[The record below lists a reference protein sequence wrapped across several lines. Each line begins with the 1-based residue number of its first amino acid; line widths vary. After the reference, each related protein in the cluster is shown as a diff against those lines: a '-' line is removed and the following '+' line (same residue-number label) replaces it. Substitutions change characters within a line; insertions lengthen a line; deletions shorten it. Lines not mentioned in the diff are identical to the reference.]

1 MQTEENNLDI
11 IKKIVNILFLNG
23 EEMSVKEVA
32 NILNIS
38 VEIIN
43 NNIKALEDSLNNI
56 GLKLIL
62 NNEKLSINTHS
73 DYSEATKLLIKYN
86 ETSDLTP
93 AQLQTITIIA
103 YLESLS
109 TAQISFIRGIQS
121 VQTVRALSTRGLIEK
136 DASKNNTKDNSKD
149 NYILTTEAMQYMGI
163 SKNSDLKDFEIIQN
177 KLKIKMEEALNG

>member
-1 MQTEENNLDI
+1 MPTEENSLDI

-23 EEMSVKEVA
+23 EEISVKEVA
-32 NILNIS
+32 NILNVS

-73 DYSEATKLLIKYN
+73 DYSEAAKLLTKYN

-136 DASKNNTKDNSKD
+136 DASKNNTKDLSKD
-149 NYILTTEAMQYMGI
+149 NYILTREAMQYMGI

>member
-11 IKKIVNILFLNG
+11 VKKIVNILFLNG

-32 NILNIS
+32 NILNVS
-38 VEIIN
+38 AEIIN

-73 DYSEATKLLIKYN
+73 DYSETIKLLTKHN

-136 DASKNNTKDNSKD
+136 DISKNNTKDNSRD

>member
-32 NILNIS
+32 SILNIS

-43 NNIKALEDSLNNI
+43 NNIKALEESLSNI

-62 NNEKLSINTHS
+62 NNEKFSINTSSEYS
-73 DYSEATKLLIKYN
+73 DIMQSLTKY
-86 ETSDLTP
+86 TVSADLTP

-136 DASKNNTKDNSKD
+136 DTSKNNTKDPSKD
-149 NYILTTEAMQYMGI
+149 NYILTTEAMQHMGI

-177 KLKIKMEEALNG
+177 KLKIKMQEALNG